1 MSSPFATPKKP
12 ATDALLHPP
21 GSAVGIAIAAAN
33 EAQGKDGLDSVHA
46 QRTSP
51 SDNKHKAKKTSK
63 VQACTPADRSHALS
77 VTTPSDNKGIYE
89 VEGILDV
96 ERHDSFNDEKKN
108 KVVHVSV
115 HAIIT

>member
-46 QRTSP
+46 KTRQFDVDELGEGSP
-51 SDNKHKAKKTSK
+51 GSHREAKA
-63 VQACTPADRSHALS
+63 
-77 VTTPSDNKGIYE
+77 
-89 VEGILDV
+89 
-96 ERHDSFNDEKKN
+96 RHGLMWDFCRVAAVLLK
-108 KVVHVSV
+108 
-115 HAIIT
+115 

>member
-1 MSSPFATPKKP
+1 
-12 ATDALLHPP
+12 
-21 GSAVGIAIAAAN
+21 
-33 EAQGKDGLDSVHA
+33 
-46 QRTSP
+46 
-51 SDNKHKAKKTSK
+51 
-63 VQACTPADRSHALS
+63 
-77 VTTPSDNKGIYE
+77 VTTPSENKGIYE

>member
-1 MSSPFATPKKP
+1 MQARTRTST
-12 ATDALLHPP
+12 
-21 GSAVGIAIAAAN
+21 N
-33 EAQGKDGLDSVHA
+33 GKRA

-77 VTTPSDNKGIYE
+77 VTTPSENKGIYE

-96 ERHDSFNDEKKN
+96 ERHDSFNGEKKN